1 MCKQCRS
8 MQHNESLIIRAFTR
22 NGLCVIVVSCRAPTF
37 CTFSLPQIGIC
48 GRSGS
53 GKSSLANSLF
63 GAVEITAGQILIDN
77 LDIST
82 IRLSEL
88 RSRLSVIP
96 QEDGIL
102 FCSSVRENLD
112 PHGRFSDY
120 ELWKCLETVQLKDL
134 VKSLGEYQDNH
145 QPDCMRRCH

>member
-1 MCKQCRS
+1 MSCRS
-8 MQHNESLIIRAFTR
+8 
-22 NGLCVIVVSCRAPTF
+22 PTF
-37 CTFSLPQIGIC
+37 CTFSHPQIGIC

-63 GAVEITAGQILIDN
+63 GVVEITGGQILIDN

-82 IRLSEL
+82 TRLSEL

-102 FCSSVRENLD
+102 FCSTVRENLD
-112 PHGRFSDY
+112 PHGRFTDA
-120 ELWKCLETVQLKDL
+120 ELWKCLETVQVKDL
-134 VKSLGEYQDNH
+134 VKSLGEYQDSH
-145 QPDCMRRCH
+145 

>member
-1 MCKQCRS
+1 MFRS
-8 MQHNESLIIRAFTR
+8 
-22 NGLCVIVVSCRAPTF
+22 
-37 CTFSLPQIGIC
+37 QIGIC

-63 GAVEITAGQILIDN
+63 GVLEISGGQILIDN
-77 LDIST
+77 IDIST

-88 RSRLSVIP
+88 RSRLSIIP

-102 FCSSVRENLD
+102 FCSTIRENLD
-112 PHGRFSDY
+112 PHGRFSDV

-134 VKSLGEYQDNH
+134 VASLGKYFLVYYLLTYLLGQKTLNLL
-145 QPDCMRRCH
+145 